1 MVSLVEAAVIAVML
15 FIGSTVLSTVGFGIG
30 LSTTPV
36 LLFVFEPQTVV
47 VVLNTVSAALFV
59 LIIVQNQKQ
68 LPLREVT
75 PLAIAGLAGVPV
87 GVLVLEAASA
97 SVLRIGITA
106 LIIVLTLITTFN
118 VHARGFPR
126 SIAFGMGFG
135 FVASVL
141 INATGIG
148 GPLIA
153 LYVISRGWP
162 RDAVRAGLSLYF
174 LVIEGSGVVG
184 YAVTGLLTGERIA
197 LVGIAVA
204 PVVMGFMLATI
215 MVRRMNEAMFRRA
228 VLTVIL
234 VTSSMVLARELA
246 SV

>member
-1 MVSLVEAAVIAVML
+1 MIEAAVIAAML

-47 VVLNTVSAALFV
+47 VVLSTVSVALFV
-59 LIIVQNQKQ
+59 LIIVQNRGQ
-68 LPLREVT
+68 LPLRDVA
-75 PLAIAGLAGVPV
+75 PLAVAGLAGVPV

-97 SVLRIGITA
+97 SALRIGITV
-106 LIIVLTLITTFN
+106 LIIVLTLVTTTN
-118 VHARGFPR
+118 AHARGFPR
-126 SIAFGMGFG
+126 GIAFGMGVG

-148 GPLIA
+148 GPLVA

-184 YAVTGLLTGERIA
+184 YAVAGLLTGERIA
-197 LVGIAVA
+197 LVGIAA
-204 PVVMGFMLATI
+204 GPVVMGFMLATF
-215 MVRRMNEAMFRRA
+215 MVRRMNETIIRRE

>member
-1 MVSLVEAAVIAVML
+1 MAGML

-47 VVLNTVSAALFV
+47 VVLNTVSAVLFV
-59 LIIVQNQKQ
+59 LIIWQNRGQ
-68 LPLREVT
+68 LPFREVA
-75 PLAIAGLAGVPV
+75 PLAVAGLAGVPV
-87 GVLVLEAASA
+87 GVFVLDAAGA
-97 SVLRIGITA
+97 SVLRIGITVLVIA
-106 LIIVLTLITTFN
+106 LTLVTTMN
-118 VHARGFPR
+118 LHARGFPQGV
-126 SIAFGMGFG
+126 AFGMGLG

-162 RDAVRAGLSLYF
+162 RDSVRAALSLYF
-174 LVIEGSGVVG
+174 LVIEVSGVVG
-184 YAVTGLLTGERIA
+184 YGVAGLLTGERIA
-197 LVGIAVA
+197 LVGIAAVPA
-204 PVVMGFMLATI
+204 VMGFVLATFI
-215 MVRRMNEAMFRRA
+215 VGRMNETVFRRA

>member
-1 MVSLVEAAVIAVML
+1 MVSMTEAAVMAVML

-47 VVLNTVSAALFV
+47 VVINTVSAALFV
-59 LIIVQNQKQ
+59 LIIVQNRRQ
-68 LPLREVT
+68 LPLRDVA
-75 PLAIAGLAGVPV
+75 PLALAGLAGVPV

-97 SVLRIGITA
+97 SVLRIGITV
-106 LIIVLTLITTFN
+106 LIIVLTLVTAMN
-118 VHARGFPR
+118 AHARMPR
-126 SIAFGMGFG
+126 GIAFGMVLG

-153 LYVISRGWP
+153 LYVISRGWS
-162 RDAVRAGLSLYF
+162 RDAVRSGLSLYF
-174 LVIEGSGVVG
+174 LAIEGSGVVG
-184 YAVTGLLTGERIA
+184 YGVAGLLTAERIA
-197 LVGIAVA
+197 LVGIAA
-204 PVVMGFMLATI
+204 GPVILGFMLATFT
-215 MVRRMNEAMFRRA
+215 VRRMNEAVFRRA

-234 VTSSMVLARELA
+234 VTSSMVLVRELA
-246 SV
+246 DL

>member
-1 MVSLVEAAVIAVML
+1 MVSVTEAAVLAAAL

-47 VVLNTVSAALFV
+47 VVLNTISAALFV
-59 LIIVQNQKQ
+59 LIIVQNRRQ
-68 LPLREVT
+68 LPVREVA

-87 GVLVLEAASA
+87 GVIILEAASA
-97 SVLRIGITA
+97 SVLRIGITV
-106 LIIVLTLITTFN
+106 LIIVLTLVTTMN
-118 VHARGFPR
+118 VHARIPR
-126 SIAFGMGFG
+126 GVAFGMGFG

-153 LYVISRGWP
+153 LYCISRGWH
-162 RDAVRAGLSLYF
+162 RDAVRSGLALYF

-184 YAVTGLLTGERIA
+184 YGVAGLLTAERIA
-197 LVGIAVA
+197 LVGIAA
-204 PVVMGFMLATI
+204 GPVVLGFVLATF
-215 MVRRMNEAMFRRA
+215 MARRMKEAVFRRA
-228 VLTVIL
+228 VLSVIL

-246 SV
+246 GV